1 MNNRNRG
8 FSAQPGSNRCNVFNI
23 NNQNIFINFQ
33 PIINKNVMNSMN
45 NQKLMMLNSQNEFNN
60 MGGAQNINF
69 LMNNNMNLMNN
80 NMNQMNKNMNPMY
93 NNMNQMNMFNNRYDK
108 NNNMMNI
115 NMNNCCM
122 NNNMDIKMNNF
133 MSNNMNN
140 NCMNNNVDIRM
151 NRFMK
156 NPMNNNCMNNNMGN
170 RMNNNMNNNIINNN
184 CFNINMKNRIN
195 NNMNN
200 NCMNNNINNN
210 CMINNFDMPNIKP
223 VLDADNK
230 NNNFAFPFR
239 KSISNEIKEMP
250 KIANFLINNNH
261 IKMRFSFQT
270 GQNFDVYGKPYDR
283 LIDVINRFEK
293 ECPEMLKKLLKNCI
307 CNGKPADRNKTLS
320 ELEIKNGGNILFVE
334 NKHANKGYRL
344 TQKEEERYSKYK
356 GEFYALKILNKS
368 VNNNNQSNSN
378 ELKSYSS
385 FYNSKD
391 KDHSVS
397 VKEHNHLLVYC
408 LTNFDWKCN
417 LCLINY
423 EKSNGRYY
431 CSKCDF
437 NICENCHYNRNYI
450 MKKSFPKDTFPSN
463 LSVKDNY
470 LNTDLHEHPLIYCR
484 ISKNLAF
491 FNDWNC
497 SNCCG
502 NYNNNIWSFYCTVCN
517 YHLCLSC
524 CGYK

>member
-33 PIINKNVMNSMN
+33 PIINNNVMNSMN

-69 LMNNNMNLMNN
+69 LMNDNMNLMNN

-108 NNNMMNI
+108 NNNMIN

-133 MSNNMNN
+133 MS
-140 NCMNNNVDIRM
+140 
-151 NRFMK
+151 
-156 NPMNNNCMNNNMGN
+156 
-170 RMNNNMNNNIINNN
+170 
-184 CFNINMKNRIN
+184 
-195 NNMNN
+195 
-200 NCMNNNINNN
+200 INNN
-210 CMINNFDMPNIKP
+210 CMINNFDIPNIKP
-223 VLDADNK
+223 VLDVDNK

-239 KSISNEIKEMP
+239 KSISNEIKETP

-344 TQKEEERYSKYK
+344 TQKEKERYSKYK

-391 KDHSVS
+391 KDYSVS
-397 VKEHNHLLVYC
+397 VKEHKHLLVYC

-497 SNCCG
+497 SNCFG

>member
-1 MNNRNRG
+1 MNQRNRG

-33 PIINKNVMNSMN
+33 PIINNNAMNSMN
-45 NQKLMMLNSQNEFNN
+45 NMNNQNIMMMNSQNEFYN
-60 MGGAQNINF
+60 MGGAQNF
-69 LMNNNMNLMNN
+69 LMNN
-80 NMNQMNKNMNPMY
+80 NMNQMNMI
-93 NNMNQMNMFNNRYDK
+93 NNRYDK
-108 NNNMMNI
+108 NNNMMNNI
-115 NMNNCCM
+115 NNCCMNSNMNVMNNCCM
-122 NNNMDIKMNNF
+122 NNNMDIRVNNF
-133 MSNNMNN
+133 KNNNMNN

-151 NRFMK
+151 NRFLK

-184 CFNINMKNRIN
+184 CFNINMKNRYN
-195 NNMNN
+195 NNM
-200 NCMNNNINNN
+200 NNN

-391 KDHSVS
+391 KDYSVS
-397 VKEHNHLLVYC
+397 VKEHDHLLVYC
-408 LTNFDWKCN
+408 LTDFDWKCN